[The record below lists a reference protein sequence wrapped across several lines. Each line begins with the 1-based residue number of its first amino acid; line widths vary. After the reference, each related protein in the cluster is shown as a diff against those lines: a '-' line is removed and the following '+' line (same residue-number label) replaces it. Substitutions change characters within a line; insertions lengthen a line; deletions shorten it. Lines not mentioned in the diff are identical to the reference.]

1 MQTRAQPLNE
11 KLFRRFDES
20 TSRPVDG
27 MAEGLAAQSR
37 EMIFDNL
44 VVV

>member
-1 MQTRAQPLNE
+1 MRSCFVDLTGQL
-11 KLFRRFDES
+11 
-20 TSRPVDG
+20 PVQWDG
-27 MAEGLAAQSR
+27 MIEGLAAQSR